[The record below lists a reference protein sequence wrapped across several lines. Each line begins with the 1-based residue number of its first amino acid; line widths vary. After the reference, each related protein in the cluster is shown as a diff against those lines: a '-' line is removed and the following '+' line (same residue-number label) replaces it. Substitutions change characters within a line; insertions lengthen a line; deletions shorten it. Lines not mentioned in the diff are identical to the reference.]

1 MTSSRLQ
8 ALAIQRL
15 ELIERIT
22 HERAALSQ
30 NAEVL
35 QRLARIIDRVGEGI
49 HYLKAHPATMILP
62 AIIAAVARPWRWL
75 SFAAGGF
82 GLWRILAR
90 IRHRLIS

>member
-1 MTSSRLQ
+1 MTNSRLQ
-8 ALAIQRL
+8 ALVIRRL
-15 ELIERIT
+15 ELIEQIAY
-22 HERAALSQ
+22 ERAALAQ

-49 HYLKAHPATMILP
+49 HYLKVHPATMILP

-75 SFAAGGF
+75 SLAAGGF
-82 GLWRILAR
+82 GLWRIVAR